1 MLQYL
6 QSLREF
12 FGPFRL
18 FGYWSFRSMGAVVTG
33 LLVALVLG
41 PPLIQLLKRH
51 GVRDKGRQF
60 GGLNVASKE
69 GTPTMGGLL
78 ILVSFF
84 IAALLWCDLGS
95 QQVRIVIC
103 AALYFGAIGFLDD
116 WMKVRR
122 GSNELGLARKW
133 KYAAQ
138 FAFGALVGVL
148 YLTPWTSPYDPRV
161 ARTLVVPLW
170 YKGLYLGW
178 WYVAVTTVFMVLAS
192 NSVNIADGLDG
203 LAIVPATLVAAVLGV
218 FAYVVA
224 DHGMSG
230 ALRFPHLP
238 GCRELVVVSCALI
251 GAARGWG
258 GGLGFPHVRGG
269 GGWGVVFW
277 GGGGGGAGFL
287 WFNAHPAS
295 IFMGDTGSLALGGI
309 LGTVAL
315 LTKQEVVFFIAGG
328 VFVIEAGSSFIQ
340 DYIGLKLL
348 GRRIFF
354 RAPYHHSL
362 LHQGY
367 SETKVTTRFWILSV
381 IFAVIALAML
391 KLR

>member
-1 MLQYL
+1 MLHYL
-6 QSLREF
+6 ESLREF
-12 FGPFRL
+12 FGPLRL

-41 PPLIQLLKRH
+41 PPLIQVLKRH

-78 ILVSFF
+78 ILASFF

-170 YKGLYLGW
+170 HKGLYLGW
-178 WYVAVTTVFMVLAS
+178 WYVAVTTAFMVLAS

-203 LAIVPATLVAAVLGV
+203 LAIVPAMLVAAVLGV

-251 GAARGWG
+251 GA
-258 GGLGFPHVRGG
+258 
-269 GGWGVVFW
+269 
-277 GGGGGGAGFL
+277 GAGFL

-309 LGTVAL
+309 LGTIAL

-367 SETKVTTRFWILSV
+367 SETKVTSRFWILSV